1 MFWQTWIDFARNQPL
16 KGRHPLAFCSNF
28 FDFFC
33 GLHRHLDTTCCGDDN
48 NLFHL
53 INLPSMPQSKV
64 IRRPIK
70 STLHQS
76 LQSQSLQSQSL
87 QSQPCSLNSAISTQ
101 QSPCNNSGPA
111 VCRRPRRGL
120 AANHLYINTLKN
132 PSYKSLATLPS
143 YQPIKIKILWQQW
156 WNQLEIKNIVFT
168 DFRLLFF
175 KTQSKTNNLLFIRLL
190 G

>member
-1 MFWQTWIDFARNQPL
+1 MLRWWQQLVPPNQFAFKASVESHPPTD
-16 KGRHPLAFCSNF
+16 KEHPLISRCSLS
-28 FDFFC
+28 C
-33 GLHRHLDTTCCGDDN
+33 
-48 NLFHL
+48 
-53 INLPSMPQSKV
+53 
-64 IRRPIK
+64 
-70 STLHQS
+70 
-76 LQSQSLQSQSL
+76 
-87 QSQPCSLNSAISTQ
+87 CSLNSAVLTQ

-132 PSYKSLATLPS
+132 PSHKSPATLPS

-175 KTQSKTNNLLFIRLL
+175 KHRAKQTICCLYNYYGSSFRLSLLHFPGSENRIPLMQMTASGASGSTTHRSSPQPSSSLMCKV
-190 G
+190 